1 MPPCLDAPSL
11 LPEEANEFDLFK
23 KFFRVELMLLIVHE
37 TNEYAR
43 KQSAKN
49 WAALMRVYTI
59 QRYFHCCDTGE
70 NPARGQPRGQAMA
83 NFSTSDDL
91 GCRAVTQSANRTTT
105 PTWQQRTCSRANRRP
120 EWAVTRDRV
129 GLLSNPRIVF
139 VTCLVAPMKTTDG
152 CSP

>member
-1 MPPCLDAPSL
+1 M

-23 KFFRVELMLLIVHE
+23 KFFRVELMLLIVQE

-49 WAALMRVYTI
+49 WAALMRVY
-59 QRYFHCCDTGE
+59 RDTFTVVTPE
-70 NPARGQPRGQAMA
+70 KTLPAASQAMA

-129 GLLSNPRIVF
+129 GLMSNPRIVF